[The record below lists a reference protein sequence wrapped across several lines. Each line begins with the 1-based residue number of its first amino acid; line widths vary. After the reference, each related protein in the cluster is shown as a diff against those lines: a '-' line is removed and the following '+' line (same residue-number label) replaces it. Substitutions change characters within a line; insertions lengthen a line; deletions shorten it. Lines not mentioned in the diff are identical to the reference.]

1 MTKHTK
7 ENDRLRK
14 LVESFP
20 KLTVTVLGD
29 LVADEFV
36 FGEISRVSREAPVL
50 ILKHRDRKVV
60 PGGGANAIYNLAD
73 LGVNVLP
80 VGVVGDDEPGR
91 LLLRAF
97 RHKRI
102 PVSGVLKDKSYST
115 VTKTRILAG
124 FAHTAGQ
131 QVVRLDR
138 EPTEGPDS
146 HLRRELV
153 LAAREYTRASD
164 ALLVSDYGYGA
175 ATPTLLNVIREKR
188 GLDNVLVTLDSR
200 HRMLEFSGVTAATP
214 NESEVEEVLG
224 IRIGNDW
231 ERLLAAGDQ
240 IAVQMNLESLLITR
254 GKDGMVAFPR
264 RHKPVD
270 LPIYGSDEVAD
281 VTGAGDTVIAT
292 FTASLAAGGT
302 AEEAAQLAN
311 YAGGIVVM
319 KRGTATVSQQEL
331 LEALDKTTPVAR
343 EHERVGTGLCP
354 VQAGRSPASTCE
366 SAPIKTRTGSLT
378 TSFHRKI
385 VSRDQLQQY
394 VANWRRAGDRIT
406 LANGCFD
413 LLHVGHVRYLHAAR
427 ELGGKLIVAVNTDA
441 AVREL
446 KGEGR
451 PAMPAEER
459 AEILASL
466 ADVDAVVVFPEKDV
480 RAIIREIRPDFH
492 AKGTDYTA
500 ENVPERDEVEACGGR
515 DVIVGDPKNHSA
527 TEIISR
533 LGPRES

>member
-1 MTKHTK
+1 MAKPVK
-7 ENDRLRK
+7 ESDRLRK
-14 LVESFP
+14 IVEAFP
-20 KLTVTVLGD
+20 KTTVTVLGD

-97 RHKRI
+97 RHRRI
-102 PVSGVLKDKSYST
+102 PVSGVLKDKSYTT

-138 EPTEGPDS
+138 EPAEGPNS

-153 LAAREYTRASD
+153 LSAREYARASD

-175 ATPTLLNVIREKR
+175 ATPALLSAVREKR
-188 GLDNVLVTLDSR
+188 GIHKVPVTLDSR
-200 HRMLEFSGVTAATP
+200 HRMLQFSGITAATP
-214 NESEVEEVLG
+214 NEAEVEEILG

-231 ERLLAAGDQ
+231 NRLVAAGDQ
-240 IAVQMNLESLLITR
+240 IVGEMKLESLLITR

-264 RHKPVD
+264 RHRAID
-270 LPIYGSDEVAD
+270 IPIYGSDQVAD

-292 FTASLAAGGT
+292 FTAALAAGADT
-302 AEEAAQLAN
+302 EEAAHLAN

-331 LEALDKTTPVAR
+331 LQALDQATPVAR
-343 EHERVGTGLCP
+343 PH
-354 VQAGRSPASTCE
+354 
-366 SAPIKTRTGSLT
+366 
-378 TSFHRKI
+378 
-385 VSRDQLQQY
+385 
-394 VANWRRAGDRIT
+394 
-406 LANGCFD
+406 
-413 LLHVGHVRYLHAAR
+413 
-427 ELGGKLIVAVNTDA
+427 
-441 AVREL
+441 
-446 KGEGR
+446 
-451 PAMPAEER
+451 
-459 AEILASL
+459 
-466 ADVDAVVVFPEKDV
+466 
-480 RAIIREIRPDFH
+480 
-492 AKGTDYTA
+492 
-500 ENVPERDEVEACGGR
+500 
-515 DVIVGDPKNHSA
+515 
-527 TEIISR
+527 
-533 LGPRES
+533 

>member
-1 MTKHTK
+1 MTKHLK
-7 ENDRLRK
+7 ENGRLQK
-14 LVESFP
+14 IVESFP
-20 KLTVTVLGD
+20 KLTVTVLAD

-50 ILKHRDRKVV
+50 ILQHRDRKVV
-60 PGGGANAIYNLAD
+60 PGGGANAVYNLAD

-102 PVSGVLKDKSYST
+102 PVSGVFKDKSYTT

-138 EPTEGPDS
+138 EPTEGPNA
-146 HLRRELV
+146 HLRREIV

-175 ATPTLLNVIREKR
+175 ATPTLLSVIREKR
-188 GLDNVLVTLDSR
+188 GLSKVPVTLDSR
-200 HRMLEFSGVTAATP
+200 HRMLEFTGITAATP

-224 IRIGNDW
+224 IRIGNSIGKDKDEDW

-240 IAVQMNLESLLITR
+240 IAGAMSLESLLITR
-254 GKDGMVAFPR
+254 GKDGMVVFPR

-270 LPIYGSDEVAD
+270 IPIYGGDEVAD

-292 FTASLAAGGT
+292 FTAGLAAGAT

-319 KRGTATVSQQEL
+319 KRGTASVSQQEL
-331 LEALDKTTPVAR
+331 LEALDKTPPATR
-343 EHERVGTGLCP
+343 EH
-354 VQAGRSPASTCE
+354 
-366 SAPIKTRTGSLT
+366 
-378 TSFHRKI
+378 
-385 VSRDQLQQY
+385 
-394 VANWRRAGDRIT
+394 
-406 LANGCFD
+406 
-413 LLHVGHVRYLHAAR
+413 
-427 ELGGKLIVAVNTDA
+427 
-441 AVREL
+441 
-446 KGEGR
+446 
-451 PAMPAEER
+451 
-459 AEILASL
+459 
-466 ADVDAVVVFPEKDV
+466 
-480 RAIIREIRPDFH
+480 
-492 AKGTDYTA
+492 
-500 ENVPERDEVEACGGR
+500 
-515 DVIVGDPKNHSA
+515 
-527 TEIISR
+527 
-533 LGPRES
+533 